1 VNLPKGGAWMMGI
14 KWVSGVG
21 LAYMAFSYIRDK
33 FETIRN
39 LVAHPGYGFGIAAGV
54 VLLIGVVLGVIHMMA
69 ERRKSP
75 IAHLSKPMKLAS
87 IIPAIAGAAML
98 FSWLGLNHN
107 VDPNAPAI
115 TWLSN
120 EEEARAKATAEG
132 KPMLIDFG
140 AEWCTACKEL
150 EHDTFPDPNVR
161 NEAKRFIAL
170 RVDVT
175 DDEDKKV
182 IAIKDKY
189 KVVGLPTVIMLD
201 KSGKEVV
208 RFNEFVKPDKFY
220 TAMKCNV
227 GAGGTNEAV
236 TMK

>member
-1 VNLPKGGAWMMGI
+1 
-14 KWVSGVG
+14 
-21 LAYMAFSYIRDK
+21 
-33 FETIRN
+33 
-39 LVAHPGYGFGIAAGV
+39 
-54 VLLIGVVLGVIHMMA
+54 
-69 ERRKSP
+69 
-75 IAHLSKPMKLAS
+75 MKLAS

-98 FSWLGLNHN
+98 FTWLGLNHS

-115 TWLSN
+115 TWMSN

-227 GAGGTNEAV
+227 GSGSTNEAV
-236 TMK
+236 GMR